1 MTWDQDQ
8 VDSYIKILNWT
19 NFEEKF
25 CRLNTSNVIWHKSK
39 QTLGHYQNTYT
50 NIHKSWVRMGKN
62 TNFHKSWVRLELLG
76 IKLV

>member
-1 MTWDQDQ
+1 MHGTITWVKACDMAQ
-8 VDSYIKILNWT
+8 IKASISHN
-19 NFEEKF
+19 
-25 CRLNTSNVIWHKSK
+25 
-39 QTLGHYQNTYT
+39 QNTYK

>member
-1 MTWDQDQ
+1 MGPQHG
-8 VDSYIKILNWT
+8 L
-19 NFEEKF
+19 
-25 CRLNTSNVIWHKSK
+25 RHVIWHKSK
-39 QTLGHYQNTYT
+39 QALGHNQNTYT